1 MVGIL
6 DYGLAKVADLMI
18 KNVISLAVN
27 YRSPVSFVDEIVQD
41 AELMTGAV
49 LKIVPTQDPKVDN
62 VMLLLGFNNTV

>member
-1 MVGIL
+1 M

-41 AELMTGAV
+41 AEVMTGAV
-49 LKIVPTQDPKVDN
+49 LKIVPSQDPKVDH
-62 VMLLLGFNNTV
+62 VMLFQCFS

>member
-62 VMLLLGFNNTV
+62 VMLLLSFNNTL